1 MDSVLGRSGIYL
13 LLQQGLDRTDLRT
26 PLLSNYPPSSFLV
39 TTFET
44 TSAILSLQDQP
55 TPFFFTLILHCQ
67 TTTRFQ
73 IRQNY
78 STEVEVPINHLADL
92 HLRAHY
98 TYLALGFYFYHDNV
112 ALQGVGH
119 FFQEMAEKK
128 LEGSEHLL
136 KLQKQ
141 HGGQIL
147 LQDVVKPSQDEW
159 GETQDAMEAALAL
172 ERT

>member
-1 MDSVLGRSGIYL
+1 MPV
-13 LLQQGLDRTDLRT
+13 
-26 PLLSNYPPSSFLV
+26 V
-39 TTFET
+39 
-44 TSAILSLQDQP
+44 
-55 TPFFFTLILHCQ
+55 
-67 TTTRFQ
+67 
-73 IRQNY
+73 
-78 STEVEVPINHLADL
+78 
-92 HLRAHY
+92 
-98 TYLALGFYFYHDNV
+98 FYFYHDNV

-147 LQDVVKPSQDEW
+147 LQDVVKPSQEEW